1 MQFGVFYEWPNP
13 RNGDWSQLFGEGLE
27 QIQFAEE
34 MGYDFV
40 LIAEHHFSNYGNSP
54 APLLQAA
61 HIAQHTSR
69 IKIATAVLVL
79 PIWQPL
85 RLAEEV
91 AVLDHLS
98 GGRFI
103 CGVGRGY
110 QPHELDRFG
119 IPIEETRIRFE
130 ETLDVLIKAWTET
143 ESFTY
148 DGQYIRVD
156 QPTVVWPKPR
166 QQPHPPL
173 WLAGTSDDSIRVAAE
188 RDMALFTTGFRGPE
202 GMLGATALWAHH
214 RRALGKPLDRFE
226 LGLQA
231 LSLVTDHD
239 DDARANLDHPRWQM
253 RANRSLNSST
263 VVNGLVQADPVA
275 GEADDDQFFDTL
287 FYGSPGTV
295 REKFA
300 RMSQA
305 GVTMVSQWMMLGG
318 IEHEKVMR
326 SIRLTGEEII
336 PALRDAAPAAGL
348 YEELL
353 KTTAGSWFARHRR
366 PRSLLTAPA

>member
-13 RNGDWSQLFGEGLE
+13 ENGDWSRLFNEGLE
-27 QIQFAEE
+27 QIQYAEE

-61 HIAQHTSR
+61 HIAQATSR
-69 IKIATAVLVL
+69 IKIATGILVL

-98 GGRFI
+98 NGRFV

-119 IPIEETRIRFE
+119 VTVEESYGRFQ

-148 DGQYIRVD
+148 DGQYIKVE
-156 QPTVVWPKPR
+156 QPTVVWPKPK
-166 QQPHPPL
+166 QLPHPPL
-173 WLAGTSDDSIRVAAE
+173 WMAGTSDDSIRIAAE
-188 RDMALFTTGFRGPE
+188 RDMALFTTGFRGAE
-202 GMLGATALWAHH
+202 GMRGATGLWSHH
-214 RRALGKPLDRFE
+214 RHALGKPLDRFE

-231 LSLVTDHD
+231 LSLVTDTD
-239 DDARANLDHPRWQM
+239 NDARANLHRPRWQM

-263 VVNGLVQADPVA
+263 VVNGLVQAVPVQ
-275 GEADDDQFFDTL
+275 GEASDDQFFDAL
-287 FYGSPGTV
+287 YYGSPDTV
-295 REKFA
+295 RAKFSA
-300 RMSQA
+300 MAEA

-318 IEHEKVMR
+318 IEHETVMR

-336 PALRDAAPAAGL
+336 PALRDAGPPPGL

-353 KTTAGSWFARHRR
+353 QVTAAPGSLGTGG
-366 PRSLLTAPA
+366 PVPS

>member
-13 RNGDWSQLFGEGLE
+13 ENGDWGRLFNEGLE
-27 QIQFAEE
+27 QIQLAEE

-61 HIAQHTSR
+61 HIAQATSR
-69 IKIATAVLVL
+69 IKIATGVLVL

-98 GGRFI
+98 DGRFI

-119 IPIEETRIRFE
+119 VSVEESRTRFD
-130 ETLDVLIKAWTET
+130 ETLDVMIKAWTENT
-143 ESFTY
+143 SFTY
-148 DGQYIRVD
+148 EGEYINVD
-156 QPTVVWPKPR
+156 VPTVVWPKPR

-202 GMLGATALWAHH
+202 GMLGATALWAQH
-214 RRALGKPLDRFE
+214 RRALAKPLDRFE

-231 LSLVTDHD
+231 LSLVADSD
-239 DDARANLDHPRWQM
+239 ADARANLHRPRWQM

-263 VVNGLVQADPVA
+263 VVDGLVQPVPVE
-275 GEADDDQFFDTL
+275 GEADDDQFFQGL
-287 FYGSPGTV
+287 FYGSPDTV
-295 REKFA
+295 RAKFA
-300 RMSQA
+300 AMAEA

-318 IEHEKVMR
+318 IQHEKVMR

-336 PALRDAAPAAGL
+336 PALREAGSPPGL

-353 KTTAGSWFARHRR
+353 QVTATPGSLGTGG
-366 PRSLLTAPA
+366 PVPS